1 MKKIEKTPP
10 QIILS
15 SKELDLMFLDNADLG
30 RLLKI
35 SPRTI
40 YNMRKKNILKFC
52 KIGGKYYYPLKYIK
66 RMMKIIN
73 GDTD

>member
-1 MKKIEKTPP
+1 MKKTEKTPP

-15 SKELDLMFLDNADLG
+15 SKELDLIFLDNADLV

>member
-1 MKKIEKTPP
+1 MKKTEKTPP

>member
-1 MKKIEKTPP
+1 MKKTEKTPP

-52 KIGGKYYYPLKYIK
+52 KIGGKFFYPLEYIQ

-73 GDTD
+73 GDLD